1 MEKFEVE
8 LENLTDKEKKT
19 FLHLV
24 KKSKKHCRKC
34 MNEIYYSICPN
45 GNIVSSV

>member
-24 KKSKKHCRKC
+24 KKRKIPFIETEKLYDC
-34 MNEIYYSICPN
+34 LE
-45 GNIVSSV
+45 V

>member
-1 MEKFEVE
+1 MEEFKVE

-24 KKSKKHCRKC
+24 KKSKKKSQKTYER
-34 MNEIYYSICPN
+34 
-45 GNIVSSV
+45 NILQYC

>member
-1 MEKFEVE
+1 MEEFKVE

-24 KKSKKHCRKC
+24 KKSKKVA
-34 MNEIYYSICPN
+34 E
-45 GNIVSSV
+45 NI